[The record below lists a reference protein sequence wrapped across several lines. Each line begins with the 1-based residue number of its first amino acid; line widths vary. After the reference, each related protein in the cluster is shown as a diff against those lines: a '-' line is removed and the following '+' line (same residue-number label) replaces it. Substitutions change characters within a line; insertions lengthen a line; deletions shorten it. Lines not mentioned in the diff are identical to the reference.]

1 MHQLA
6 NLVSNGACGGG
17 RVEAVTS
24 LVELAIQGRPLG
36 LHAFLVESAIMGL
49 AIHPVHTEITPFP
62 RSVFFGHLSDEG
74 SKHYQTLRILYRI
87 VVGHRKPRSNIWAS
101 VCEATV

>member
-62 RSVFFGHLSDEG
+62 GVFSLATSA
-74 SKHYQTLRILYRI
+74 TRA
-87 VVGHRKPRSNIWAS
+87 AS
-101 VCEATV
+101 TTRL